1 SLSFFFLLT
10 RRPPRSTLFP
20 YTTLFRST
28 DDPGNGPEG
37 SDRSSE
43 LLVWPRAVP
52 EELPVVSL
60 GAEWDLQGFQKPR
73 QMERADRPWAKEEAW
88 LPEPAASP
96 IDGEFSGSFSRRD
109 RSVQRSRDC

>member
-1 SLSFFFLLT
+1 MRSSPTIRPSSPGEYSLSAPG
-10 RRPPRSTLFP
+10 RP
-20 YTTLFRST
+20 T